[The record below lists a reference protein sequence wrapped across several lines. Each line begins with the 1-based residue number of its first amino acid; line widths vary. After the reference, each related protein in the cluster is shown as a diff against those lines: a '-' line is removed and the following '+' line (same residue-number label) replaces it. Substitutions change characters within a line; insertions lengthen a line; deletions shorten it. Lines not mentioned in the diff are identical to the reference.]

1 MDLSAYRVGKKL
13 KLSGIS
19 TNDTG
24 KLERDK
30 AERETAEIGAKL
42 TKWQEK
48 LYAEG
53 QQSLLV
59 VLQARDAG
67 GKDGT
72 VKHVFEPVNPQGVVI
87 TSFKVPSEEDLK
99 HDFLWRIHPH
109 TPAAGMMAVFN
120 RSYYEDVLVTRVH
133 GLIDDQEAER
143 RFEHIRNFEALLAD
157 RGTRVLK
164 LYLHISPEEQRSRL
178 QDRLDDPEKHWKFN
192 PADLKE
198 RGKWDE
204 YTRAYEAALGA
215 TSTDDAP
222 WYVIPADHKWYR
234 NRVISQL
241 LLDTLSDM
249 NPQFPEPAVDL
260 TNVAVGAI

>member
-1 MDLSAYRVGKKL
+1 MGTSATSKRCWP
-13 KLSGIS
+13 
-19 TNDTG
+19 TG
-24 KLERDK
+24 APVAQAVPAHQSR
-30 AERETAEIGAKL
+30 GA
-42 TKWQEK
+42 
-48 LYAEG
+48 A
-53 QQSLLV
+53 
-59 VLQARDAG
+59 
-67 GKDGT
+67 
-72 VKHVFEPVNPQGVVI
+72 
-87 TSFKVPSEEDLK
+87 
-99 HDFLWRIHPH
+99 
-109 TPAAGMMAVFN
+109 
-120 RSYYEDVLVTRVH
+120 
-133 GLIDDQEAER
+133 
-143 RFEHIRNFEALLAD
+143 
-157 RGTRVLK
+157 
-164 LYLHISPEEQRSRL
+164 SRL

-249 NPQFPEPAVDL
+249 NPQFPEPEVDL